1 MGATRTVTGKG
12 LLGRRGHN
20 SNSDP
25 LMREAKAAPKA
36 MSRERARRVRP
47 LERRLFGWLLIVA
60 VVPPFI
66 VLALGTWIGSGSI
79 GWIAALEPWDRV
91 AASGRAVF
99 EAAARDSA
107 RDPALAA
114 AVARHRADLSESLVL
129 ARRWSFVAH
138 RVSGLLPAIALT
150 LMALLATLALA
161 VARLLAREL
170 ARPIAELVHWTELI
184 GREQALPPPTPEEQ
198 KEVRE
203 VQALRAAARR
213 AAAALTDARR
223 RALEAERV
231 RVWGEM
237 ARRVAHEMKNPLT
250 PLRLAA
256 HRLEGLSADAAEP
269 LAVIRE
275 ETARL
280 EELAQQFATLGRP
293 VEGPTSPVDVP
304 ELLASLLV
312 SDVPPGI
319 ETELVAAPG
328 VPLVEAHY
336 YGLVRAFRNLLR
348 NAVDAVDGTGH
359 PRSIR
364 ATVTAGGDDV
374 VALLEDSG
382 PGLPP
387 DAGERIFEPDFTT
400 KTRGAGLGLAIVRQA
415 VLADGGHIDAWTRPE
430 GGAAFE
436 VRLPALPAEASA

>member
-1 MGATRTVTGKG
+1 MTGKD

-20 SNSDP
+20 SNIDP
-25 LMREAKAAPKA
+25 LMREAKTAAKTK
-36 MSRERARRVRP
+36 SRERARRARP
-47 LERRLFGWLLIVA
+47 LERRLFGWLLLVA

-66 VLALGTWIGSGSI
+66 LLALGTWIGAGSI
-79 GWIAALEPWDRV
+79 GWIATLEPWDRV
-91 AASGRAVF
+91 AESGRAVF

-170 ARPIAELVHWTELI
+170 ARPIAELVQWTERI
-184 GREQALPPPTPEEQ
+184 GREQALPPPTPEEEN
-198 KEVRE
+198 EVRE

-213 AAAALTDARR
+213 AAAALADARR

-256 HRLEGLSADAAEP
+256 HRLEGGSPDAAEP
-269 LAVIRE
+269 LTVIRE

-280 EELAQQFATLGRP
+280 EELAQQFAALGRP

-304 ELLASLLV
+304 ELLASLLA

-319 ETELVAAPG
+319 ETELVAG
-328 VPLVEAHY
+328 ESVPLVEAHY
-336 YGLVRAFRNLLR
+336 DGLVRAFRNLLR
-348 NAVDAVDGTGH
+348 NAVDAVDGAGH
-359 PRSIR
+359 PRRIR
-364 ATVTAGGDDV
+364 ATVTAGEDDV

-400 KTRGAGLGLAIVRQA
+400 KARGAGLGLAIVRQA
-415 VLADGGHIDAWTRPE
+415 VLAEGGHITAWTRPE
-430 GGAAFE
+430 GGAAFQ
-436 VRLPALPAEASA
+436 VRLPASRAQEGAS